1 MTKARDLADII
12 SGGFT
17 ASDIPSLDASK
28 ITTGTLSTD
37 RYVDNDTVYTHPT
50 SAGNK
55 HVPTGGSSGEFLKY
69 DASGTAVWAGVDAL
83 PTQTSHSGK
92 YLTTNGSAASWD
104 TLDTDA
110 NTTTKGLYEHSNVI
124 SVNYVIGNNNNSL
137 TAGPISIDTGISVTI
152 PSGSTWV
159 IA

>member
-50 SAGNK
+50 TAGNK
-55 HVPTGGSSGEFLKY
+55 HIPSGGATDQVLTYSS
-69 DASGTAVWAGVDAL
+69 SGTASWAGVDAL

-124 SVNYVIGNNNNSL
+124 SVNYVIGDDNNAL
-137 TAGPISIDTGISVTI
+137 TAGPITINSGISVTV